1 MNRASRRS
9 SLPFTAARGPSM
21 LARPARK
28 FDQGNV
34 FRLTWR
40 LQRNG
45 LIGMSAF
52 GIFYGI
58 LQAAAYSAAAGTT
71 AASRRAFGQAT
82 ESFGRQYSL
91 LLPLPHGVDTI

>member
-1 MNRASRRS
+1 M
-9 SLPFTAARGPSM
+9 
-21 LARPARK
+21 
-28 FDQGNV
+28 

-58 LQAAAYSAAAGTT
+58 LQAAAYNAAAGTT
-71 AASRRAFGQAT
+71 AASRLLCRAA
-82 ESFGRQYSL
+82 L
-91 LLPLPHGVDTI
+91 L